1 MSVAAV
7 YVSTKTIDIVVGQF
21 KANSEGHWI
30 KDLGNNSENL

>member
-7 YVSTKTIDIVVGQF
+7 SVSTKTIDIVDSSMQTV
-21 KANSEGHWI
+21 KAKGN